1 MSVAALV
8 MGHTGSVRGLKGGVQ
23 KLLAELREKSERQE
37 ESPVLQK
44 LREVDIII
52 VTYNV
57 C

>member
-23 KLLAELREKSERQE
+23 KLLDELREKSERQE

-44 LREVDIII
+44 LREVDL
-52 VTYNV
+52 
-57 C
+57 